1 MCASAIE
8 MSEMRRCLLACAPRS
23 ALLATIVAAQ
33 SPVGVFDAE
42 SDVCSHNDDVVERAA
57 FRNVRITTAAH

>member
-1 MCASAIE
+1 
-8 MSEMRRCLLACAPRS
+8 
-23 ALLATIVAAQ
+23 LATIVAAQ